1 MTLMWSLSGLQA
13 SLPNAFEF
21 ETGRDLAPISKS
33 RSWSSPV
40 DHVRSRAMTER
51 ADEELMLAYQG
62 GDARA
67 FEILYQRHRGTLY
80 RFFLRGMSRRDLA
93 DELFQDTWS
102 RVITA
107 RDRYR
112 PDAKFTTWLLQIA
125 NNLLI
130 DHYRRQRPEDNGESA
145 EEAFRTTPTEVRDE
159 PDRVLSDFEQARQMQ
174 MALAELPLDQRQAF
188 LLRAEQELGVEEI
201 AEVMGVGRETAK
213 SRLRYALEK
222 LRARLR

>member
-1 MTLMWSLSGLQA
+1 MDAMNAIALPMPCFAHTGSWSD
-13 SLPNAFEF
+13 
-21 ETGRDLAPISKS
+21 GRD
-33 RSWSSPV
+33 R
-40 DHVRSRAMTER
+40 VRSRPMTER

-67 FEILYQRHRGTLY
+67 FELLYQRHRGTLY
-80 RFFLRGMSRRDLA
+80 RFFLRSLSRRDLA

-112 PDAKFTTWLLQIA
+112 PEAKFTTWLLQIA

-130 DHYRRQRPEDNGESA
+130 DFYRRQRPEDGGASA
-145 EEAFRTTPTEVRDE
+145 EEAFRTTAADSREQPERILT
-159 PDRVLSDFEQARQMQ
+159 DFEQARRMQ
-174 MALAELPLDQRQAF
+174 IALAELPDDQRQAF
-188 LLRAEQELGVEEI
+188 LLRAEQGLGVEEI

>member
-1 MTLMWSLSGLQA
+1 MNAIALPMPYFAPPGSWSD
-13 SLPNAFEF
+13 
-21 ETGRDLAPISKS
+21 GRD
-33 RSWSSPV
+33 R
-40 DHVRSRAMTER
+40 VRSRPMTER

-67 FEILYQRHRGTLY
+67 FEMLYQRHRGTLY
-80 RFFLRGMSRRDLA
+80 RFFLRSLSRRDLA

-112 PDAKFTTWLLQIA
+112 PEAKFTTWLLQIA
-125 NNLLI
+125 NNLMI
-130 DHYRRQRPEDNGESA
+130 DHFRRQRPEDGGESA
-145 EEAFRTTPTEVRDE
+145 EEAFRTTPADSREQPE
-159 PDRVLSDFEQARQMQ
+159 RVLTDFEQARRMQ
-174 MALAELPLDQRQAF
+174 NALAELPDDQRQAF
-188 LLRAEQELGVEEI
+188 LLRAEQGLGVEEI